1 MNYSIDFTKGYRD
14 DYKKKKFQDRIN
26 DSIWFTRLSK
36 GGPLFNY
43 KYYLDNKLNVNKN
56 VLIHDFLFINKQSM
70 GGTIG
75 VKWGI
80 LSDLNISNAPG
91 LNPSLFSVLG
101 VPESFYYFSQMC
113 TLITTMM
120 NNSNK
125 PLALVDTIHNYAWK
139 LENNDHS
146 DNINMCYLKNVDLAC
161 YIPDSNEYFKIKIT
175 HLGNGEYDDPG
186 YITYERTPLFTVSPP
201 VIENVCTAINTVC
214 SAIENAYTTTDDV
227 CSVIN
232 TVCEALQ
239 NAATITESIST
250 AFNESITEPVNESI
264 TESIVKPITKHVSFN
279 VTEPITK
286 TASVKTPNKK
296 FKQIVNMVRAVSV
309 IANKPKVTNVRT
321 IMALNWK
328 TMLNSK
334 TKK

>member
-14 DYKKKKFQDRIN
+14 YYKKKNFQDKIN

-113 TLITTMM
+113 TLLTTMI

-146 DNINMCYLKNVDLAC
+146 DSINMCYLKNVDLAC
-161 YIPDSNEYFKIKIT
+161 YILDTNEYFKIKIT
-175 HLGNGEYDDPG
+175 NLGNGEYDDPG
-186 YITYERTPLFTVSPP
+186 YITYSRTPLFTVSPP
-201 VIENVCTAINTVC
+201 IIENMCTATNDVCIAINTVC

-239 NAATITESIST
+239 NAAAVTESVSAAVI
-250 AFNESITEPVNESI
+250 EPIVEPV
-264 TESIVKPITKHVSFN
+264 TKHVSFN
-279 VTEPITK
+279 VTEPVST
-286 TASVKTPNKK
+286 KTPNKK
-296 FKQIVNMVRAVSV
+296 FKQIVNMVRAVNV
-309 IANKPKVTNVRT
+309 IVNKPKVNNVRT

-328 TMLNSK
+328 TMLSGK
-334 TKK
+334 AKK